1 MKHSESIALLAGA
14 LAKAQL
20 QIEPASKNATNPHF
34 RSHYAD
40 LASIWDACRGPLN
53 TNGLS
58 IVQFPCDGEV
68 GRIGLCTMI
77 VHSSG
82 EWMSET
88 ITVKA
93 LKEDP
98 QFLGGVLTYL
108 RRYSL
113 AAVVGVTATEDDDGN
128 AASTPANSRVAAP
141 APRPYIPP
149 PVSPPAVNAPSVA
162 QKASVPAVNAPSVAH
177 KPVSQPVSQPVAK
190 PVQTANNVIDKVAL
204 QMTPDKN
211 SVQAIVEFYKVD
223 EGMGKNNKPYTK
235 HRIGWTGIDGKMTYG
250 TTFSASDGDC
260 ACESMNLN
268 CPCEITFLSG
278 PYGLDIKSVKM
289 STMPI
294 SATDFAGGD
303 DEIPF

>member
-58 IVQFPCDGEV
+58 IVQFPCDGDV
-68 GRIGLCTMI
+68 GRTGLCTMLL
-77 VHSSG
+77 HSSG
-82 EWMSET
+82 EYISEVVT
-88 ITVKA
+88 TRSQKD
-93 LKEDP
+93 DP
-98 QFLGGVLTYL
+98 QGLGSALTYL
-108 RRYSL
+108 RRYAL

-128 AASTPANSRVAAP
+128 AASTPANARVSAP

-149 PVSPPAVNAPSVA
+149 PVSPPAVNAP
-162 QKASVPAVNAPSVAH
+162 APS

-190 PVQTANNVIDKVAL
+190 PVQTATAG
-204 QMTPDKN
+204 T
-211 SVQAIVEFYKVD
+211 SAVQAIVEFYKVD

-235 HRIGWTGIDGKMTYG
+235 HRIGWLDSNGKMTYG
-250 TTFSASDGDC
+250 TTFSASDGEC
-260 ACESMNLN
+260 ACESMDLK

-289 STMPI
+289 STMPM

>member
-1 MKHSESIALLAGA
+1 MKHSESIAALAGA

-53 TNGLS
+53 ANGLS
-58 IVQFPCDGEV
+58 IVQFPCDGDV
-68 GRIGLCTMI
+68 GRTGLCTMLL
-77 VHSSG
+77 HSSG
-82 EWMSET
+82 EYISEVVT
-88 ITVKA
+88 TRSQKD
-93 LKEDP
+93 DP
-98 QFLGGVLTYL
+98 QGLGSALTYL
-108 RRYSL
+108 RRYAL

-128 AASTPANSRVAAP
+128 AASTPANARVSTP

-149 PVSPPAVNAPSVA
+149 PVSMPAVNAP
-162 QKASVPAVNAPSVAH
+162 APS
-177 KPVSQPVSQPVAK
+177 KSVSQPVSQPVAK
-190 PVQTANNVIDKVAL
+190 PVQTATAG
-204 QMTPDKN
+204 T
-211 SVQAIVEFYKVD
+211 SAVQAIVEYYKVD
-223 EGMGKNNKPYTK
+223 QGTGKNGKPYTK
-235 HRIGWTGIDGKMTYG
+235 HRIGWTGTDGIMTYG
-250 TTFSASDGDC
+250 TTFSASDGEC

-289 STMPI
+289 STLPT
-294 SATDFAGGD
+294 SATEYAGGE

>member
-68 GRIGLCTMI
+68 GRTGLCTMLL
-77 VHSSG
+77 HSSG
-82 EWMSET
+82 EWISEVVT
-88 ITVKA
+88 TRSQKD
-93 LKEDP
+93 DP
-98 QFLGGVLTYL
+98 QGLGSALTFL
-108 RRYSL
+108 RRYAL

-128 AASTPANSRVAAP
+128 AASTPANARAAAP

-149 PVSPPAVNAPSVA
+149 PVSPPAVNAP
-162 QKASVPAVNAPSVAH
+162 APS

-235 HRIGWTGIDGKMTYG
+235 HRIGWLDSNGKMIYG

-260 ACESMNLN
+260 ACESMDLK
-268 CPCEITFLSG
+268 CPCEITYVVG
-278 PYGLDIKSVKM
+278 QYGLDIKSVKM
-289 STMPI
+289 SQMPTT
-294 SATDFAGGD
+294 ATDYAGGE

>member
-58 IVQFPCDGEV
+58 IVQFPCDGDV

-128 AASTPANSRVAAP
+128 AASTPANARVSTP
-141 APRPYIPP
+141 VPRPYIPP
-149 PVSPPAVNAPSVA
+149 PVSM
-162 QKASVPAVNAPSVAH
+162 PAVNAPSVAH
-177 KPVSQPVSQPVAK
+177 KPVGQPVAK
-190 PVQTANNVIDKVAL
+190 PIPLPDRPAENFVDTSPTLKFVAKTIHTATTA
-204 QMTPDKN
+204 T
-211 SVQAIVEFYKVD
+211 SAVQAIVEFYKVD
-223 EGMGKNNKPYTK
+223 EGMGKNNKPYKK
-235 HRIGWTGIDGKMTYG
+235 HRIGWLDSNGKMIYG

-260 ACESMNLN
+260 ACESMDLK
-268 CPCEITFLSG
+268 CPCEITYVVG
-278 PYGLDIKSVKM
+278 QYGLDIKSVKM
-289 STMPI
+289 STLPT
-294 SATDFAGGD
+294 SATEFAGGE

>member
-128 AASTPANSRVAAP
+128 AASTPANARVSAP
-141 APRPYIPP
+141 ASRPYIPP
-149 PVSPPAVNAPSVA
+149 PVSPPAVNAPPVA

-177 KPVSQPVSQPVAK
+177 KPMSQ
-190 PVQTANNVIDKVAL
+190 PVQTATSTTSA
-204 QMTPDKN
+204 
-211 SVQAIVEFYKVD
+211 VQAIVEFYKVD
-223 EGMGKNNKPYTK
+223 QGTGKNGKPYTK
-235 HRIGWTGIDGKMTYG
+235 HRIGWTGSDGKMTYG
-250 TTFSASDGDC
+250 TTFSASDGEC

-268 CPCEITFLSG
+268 CPCEITYVTG

-289 STMPI
+289 SQMPT
-294 SATDFAGGD
+294 SATEYAGGE

>member
-1 MKHSESIALLAGA
+1 MKHSESIAALAGA
-14 LAKAQL
+14 HAKAQL

-68 GRIGLCTMI
+68 GRTGLCTMLL
-77 VHSSG
+77 HSSG
-82 EWMSET
+82 EFISEVVT
-88 ITVKA
+88 TRSQKD
-93 LKEDP
+93 DP
-98 QFLGGVLTYL
+98 QGLGSALTYL
-108 RRYSL
+108 RRYAL

-128 AASTPANSRVAAP
+128 AASTPANARVAAP
-141 APRPYIPP
+141 AQRPYIPP
-149 PVSPPAVNAPSVA
+149 PVSPPFVNAPPVA

-177 KPVSQPVSQPVAK
+177 KPVSQPVSQPV
-190 PVQTANNVIDKVAL
+190 QTATTA
-204 QMTPDKN
+204 T
-211 SVQAIVEFYKVD
+211 SAVQAIVEFYKVD
-223 EGMGKNNKPYTK
+223 QGTGKNGRAYTK
-235 HRIGWTGIDGKMTYG
+235 HRIGWTGSDGKLTYG

-268 CPCEITFLSG
+268 CPCEITFVTG
-278 PYGLDIKSVKM
+278 QYGLDIKSVKM
-289 STMPI
+289 AEMPT
-294 SATDFAGGD
+294 SATGFAGGE

>member
-1 MKHSESIALLAGA
+1 MKHSESIAALAGA

-128 AASTPANSRVAAP
+128 AASTPANARVNAP
-141 APRPYIPP
+141 AQRPYIPP
-149 PVSPPAVNAPSVA
+149 PVSPPAVNAP
-162 QKASVPAVNAPSVAH
+162 PMAH
-177 KPVSQPVSQPVAK
+177 KPVAQPVAK
-190 PVQTANNVIDKVAL
+190 PVQTANNLVDKVAL

-211 SVQAIVEFYKVD
+211 TVQAIVEYYKVD
-223 EGMGKNNKPYTK
+223 EGMGKNNKPYKK
-235 HRIGWTGIDGKMTYG
+235 HRIGWTGIDGKMIYG

-268 CPCEITFLSG
+268 CPCEITYVTG
-278 PYGLDIKSVKM
+278 QYGLDIKSVKM
-289 STMPI
+289 STMPM
-294 SATDFAGGD
+294 SATDFAGGE

>member
-1 MKHSESIALLAGA
+1 MKHSESIAALAGA

-58 IVQFPCDGEV
+58 IVQFPCDGDV

-128 AASTPANSRVAAP
+128 AASTPANSRVSAP

-149 PVSPPAVNAPSVA
+149 PVSPPAVNAPPVA
-162 QKASVPAVNAPSVAH
+162 QKASVPAVNAPPMAH
-177 KPVSQPVSQPVAK
+177 KPVSQPVSQPV
-190 PVQTANNVIDKVAL
+190 QTATSTTSA
-204 QMTPDKN
+204 
-211 SVQAIVEFYKVD
+211 VQAIVEYYKVD
-223 EGMGKNNKPYTK
+223 QGTGKNGKPYTK
-235 HRIGWTGIDGKMTYG
+235 HRIGWTGSDGKLTYG

-268 CPCEITFLSG
+268 CPCEITYVVG

-289 STMPI
+289 SQMPTT
-294 SATDFAGGD
+294 ATDYAGGE

>member
-1 MKHSESIALLAGA
+1 MKHSESIAALAGA

-58 IVQFPCDGEV
+58 IVQFPCDGDV
-68 GRIGLCTMI
+68 GRTGLCTMLL
-77 VHSSG
+77 HSSG
-82 EWMSET
+82 EWISEVVT
-88 ITVKA
+88 TRSQKD
-93 LKEDP
+93 DP
-98 QFLGGVLTYL
+98 QGLGSALTYL
-108 RRYSL
+108 RRYAL

-128 AASTPANSRVAAP
+128 AASTPANARVAAP

-149 PVSPPAVNAPSVA
+149 PVSP
-162 QKASVPAVNAPSVAH
+162 PAVNAPSVAH

-190 PVQTANNVIDKVAL
+190 PVQTATAG
-204 QMTPDKN
+204 T
-211 SVQAIVEFYKVD
+211 SAVQAIVEFYKVD
-223 EGMGKNNKPYTK
+223 EGVAKNGRAYTK
-235 HRIGWTGIDGKMTYG
+235 HRIGWTGIDGKLTYG
-250 TTFSASDGDC
+250 TTFSASDGEV

-268 CPCEITFLSG
+268 CPCEITFVTG
-278 PYGLDIKSVKM
+278 PYGLDIKSIKM
-289 STMPI
+289 STMPTT
-294 SATDFAGGD
+294 ATEYAGGD

>member
-68 GRIGLCTMI
+68 GRTGLCTMLL
-77 VHSSG
+77 HSSG
-82 EWMSET
+82 EFISEVVT
-88 ITVKA
+88 TRSQKD
-93 LKEDP
+93 DP
-98 QFLGGVLTYL
+98 QGLGSALTYL
-108 RRYSL
+108 RRYAL

-128 AASTPANSRVAAP
+128 AASTPVNARVSAP

-149 PVSPPAVNAPSVA
+149 PVSMPAVNAP
-162 QKASVPAVNAPSVAH
+162 APS

-190 PVQTANNVIDKVAL
+190 PVQTATAG
-204 QMTPDKN
+204 T
-211 SVQAIVEFYKVD
+211 SAVQAIVEYYKVD
-223 EGMGKNNKPYTK
+223 QGTGKNGRAYTK
-235 HRIGWTGIDGKMTYG
+235 HRIGWTGIDGKLTYG
-250 TTFSASDGDC
+250 TTFSASDGEV

-268 CPCEITFLSG
+268 CPCEITFVTG
-278 PYGLDIKSVKM
+278 QYGLDIKSVKM
-289 STMPI
+289 STMPM
-294 SATDFAGGD
+294 SATDYAGGE

>member
-1 MKHSESIALLAGA
+1 
-14 LAKAQL
+14 
-20 QIEPASKNATNPHF
+20 
-34 RSHYAD
+34 
-40 LASIWDACRGPLN
+40 
-53 TNGLS
+53 
-58 IVQFPCDGEV
+58 
-68 GRIGLCTMI
+68 MI

-128 AASTPANSRVAAP
+128 AASTPANARVSAP

-149 PVSPPAVNAPSVA
+149 PVSMPAVNSPAPS
-162 QKASVPAVNAPSVAH
+162 

-190 PVQTANNVIDKVAL
+190 PVQTATAG
-204 QMTPDKN
+204 T
-211 SVQAIVEFYKVD
+211 SAVQAIVEYYKVD
-223 EGMGKNNKPYTK
+223 QGTGKNGKPYTK
-235 HRIGWTGIDGKMTYG
+235 HRIGWTGTDGIITYG
-250 TTFSASDGDC
+250 TTFSASDGEC

-268 CPCEITFLSG
+268 CPCEITFVTG

-289 STMPI
+289 STLPT
-294 SATDFAGGD
+294 SATDYAGGD

>member
-40 LASIWDACRGPLN
+40 LASIWDACRGPLGA
-53 TNGLS
+53 NGLS

-128 AASTPANSRVAAP
+128 AASTPANARVAAP
-141 APRPYIPP
+141 ASRPYIPP
-149 PVSPPAVNAPSVA
+149 PVSPPAVNAP
-162 QKASVPAVNAPSVAH
+162 PVAH

-190 PVQTANNVIDKVAL
+190 PVQTATAA
-204 QMTPDKN
+204 T
-211 SVQAIVEFYKVD
+211 SAVQAIVEFYKVD
-223 EGMGKNNKPYTK
+223 EGTGKNGRAYTK

-250 TTFSASDGDC
+250 TTFSASDGEV

-268 CPCEITFLSG
+268 CPCEITFVTG
-278 PYGLDIKSVKM
+278 QYGLDIKSVKM
-289 STMPI
+289 STMPT
-294 SATDFAGGD
+294 SATEYAGGD

>member
-58 IVQFPCDGEV
+58 IVQFPCDGDV
-68 GRIGLCTMI
+68 GRTGLCTMLL
-77 VHSSG
+77 HSSG
-82 EWMSET
+82 EFISEVVT
-88 ITVKA
+88 TRSQKD
-93 LKEDP
+93 DP
-98 QFLGGVLTYL
+98 QGLGSALTYL
-108 RRYSL
+108 RRYAL

-128 AASTPANSRVAAP
+128 AASTPANARVAAP

-149 PVSPPAVNAPSVA
+149 PVSPPAVNAP
-162 QKASVPAVNAPSVAH
+162 PMAH

-190 PVQTANNVIDKVAL
+190 PVQTATAGTSAVE
-204 QMTPDKN
+204 
-211 SVQAIVEFYKVD
+211 AIVEFYKVD
-223 EGMGKNNKPYTK
+223 QGTAKNGRPYTK
-235 HRIGWTGIDGKMTYG
+235 HRIGWTGSDGKLTYG
-250 TTFSASDGDC
+250 TTFSASDGEC

-268 CPCEITFLSG
+268 CPCEITFVTG
-278 PYGLDIKSVKM
+278 QYGLDIKSVKM
-289 STMPI
+289 STMPM

>member
-58 IVQFPCDGEV
+58 IVQFPCDGDV
-68 GRIGLCTMI
+68 GRTGLCTMLL
-77 VHSSG
+77 HSSG
-82 EWMSET
+82 EFISEVVT
-88 ITVKA
+88 TRSQKD
-93 LKEDP
+93 DP
-98 QFLGGVLTYL
+98 QGLGSALTYL
-108 RRYSL
+108 RRYAL

-128 AASTPANSRVAAP
+128 AASTPANARVAAP

-149 PVSPPAVNAPSVA
+149 PISPPAVNAPPMT
-162 QKASVPAVNAPSVAH
+162 QKVSVPAVNAPHVAH
-177 KPVSQPVSQPVAK
+177 KPMSQ
-190 PVQTANNVIDKVAL
+190 PVQTATAG
-204 QMTPDKN
+204 T
-211 SVQAIVEFYKVD
+211 SAVQAIVEFYKVD
-223 EGMGKNNKPYTK
+223 QGMGKNNKPYTK
-235 HRIGWTGIDGKMTYG
+235 HRIGWTGSDGKLTYG

-268 CPCEITFLSG
+268 CPCEITYVTG
-278 PYGLDIKSVKM
+278 QYGLDIKSIKM
-289 STMPI
+289 STMPT
-294 SATDFAGGD
+294 SATEYAGGD

>member
-58 IVQFPCDGEV
+58 IVQFPCDGDV
-68 GRIGLCTMI
+68 GRTGLCTMLL
-77 VHSSG
+77 HSSG
-82 EWMSET
+82 EYISEVVT
-88 ITVKA
+88 TRSQKD
-93 LKEDP
+93 DP
-98 QFLGGVLTYL
+98 QGLGSALTYL
-108 RRYSL
+108 RRYAL

-128 AASTPANSRVAAP
+128 AASTPANARVSAP

-149 PVSPPAVNAPSVA
+149 PVSMPAVNAP
-162 QKASVPAVNAPSVAH
+162 APS

-190 PVQTANNVIDKVAL
+190 PVQTATAA
-204 QMTPDKN
+204 T
-211 SVQAIVEFYKVD
+211 SAVQAIVEFYKVD
-223 EGMGKNNKPYTK
+223 QGTGKNGRAYTK
-235 HRIGWTGIDGKMTYG
+235 HRIGWTGSDGIMTYG
-250 TTFSASDGDC
+250 TTFSASDGEV

-268 CPCEITFLSG
+268 CPCEITFVTG
-278 PYGLDIKSVKM
+278 QYGLDIKSIKM
-289 STMPI
+289 STLPI
-294 SATDFAGGD
+294 SATEYAGGD

>member
-1 MKHSESIALLAGA
+1 MKHSESIAALAGA

-58 IVQFPCDGEV
+58 IVQFPCDGDV
-68 GRIGLCTMI
+68 GRTGLCTMLL
-77 VHSSG
+77 HSSG
-82 EWMSET
+82 EWISEVVT
-88 ITVKA
+88 TRSQKD
-93 LKEDP
+93 DP
-98 QFLGGVLTYL
+98 QGLGSALTYL
-108 RRYSL
+108 RRYAL

-149 PVSPPAVNAPSVA
+149 PVSPPLVNAP
-162 QKASVPAVNAPSVAH
+162 APS
-177 KPVSQPVSQPVAK
+177 KLVSQPVSQPVAK
-190 PVQTANNVIDKVAL
+190 PVQTATSA
-204 QMTPDKN
+204 T
-211 SVQAIVEFYKVD
+211 SAVQAIVEFYKVD
-223 EGMGKNNKPYTK
+223 EGVAKNGRAYTK
-235 HRIGWTGIDGKMTYG
+235 HRIGWTGSDGKMTYG

-268 CPCEITFLSG
+268 CPCEITYVVG
-278 PYGLDIKSVKM
+278 QYGLDIKSIKM
-289 STMPI
+289 STMPM

>member
-1 MKHSESIALLAGA
+1 MKHSESIAALAGA

-58 IVQFPCDGEV
+58 IVQFPCDGDV
-68 GRIGLCTMI
+68 GRTGLCTMLL
-77 VHSSG
+77 HSSG
-82 EWMSET
+82 EWISEVVT
-88 ITVKA
+88 TRSQKD
-93 LKEDP
+93 DP
-98 QFLGGVLTYL
+98 QGLGSALTYL
-108 RRYSL
+108 RRYAL

-128 AASTPANSRVAAP
+128 AASTPANARVSTP

-149 PVSPPAVNAPSVA
+149 PVSPPFVNAPA
-162 QKASVPAVNAPSVAH
+162 AS

-190 PVQTANNVIDKVAL
+190 PVQTATAG
-204 QMTPDKN
+204 T
-211 SVQAIVEFYKVD
+211 SAVQAIVEFYKVD
-223 EGMGKNNKPYTK
+223 EGTGKNGRAYTK
-235 HRIGWTGIDGKMTYG
+235 HRIGWTGSDGKMTYG
-250 TTFSASDGDC
+250 TTFSASDGEC

-268 CPCEITFLSG
+268 CPCEITFVTG
-278 PYGLDIKSVKM
+278 QYGLDIKSIKM
-289 STMPI
+289 STMPM

>member
-68 GRIGLCTMI
+68 GRTGLCTMLL
-77 VHSSG
+77 HSSG
-82 EWMSET
+82 EWISEVVT
-88 ITVKA
+88 TRSQKD
-93 LKEDP
+93 DP
-98 QFLGGVLTYL
+98 QGLGSALTYL
-108 RRYSL
+108 RRYAL

-128 AASTPANSRVAAP
+128 AASTPANARAAAP
-141 APRPYIPP
+141 AQRPYIPP
-149 PVSPPAVNAPSVA
+149 PVSPPAVNAPSVT
-162 QKASVPAVNAPSVAH
+162 H
-177 KPVSQPVSQPVAK
+177 KPVSQPVSQPV
-190 PVQTANNVIDKVAL
+190 QTATVGTSA
-204 QMTPDKN
+204 
-211 SVQAIVEFYKVD
+211 VQAIVEYYKVD
-223 EGMGKNNKPYTK
+223 EGMGKNNKPYKK
-235 HRIGWTGIDGKMTYG
+235 HRIGWTGSDGKLTYG
-250 TTFSASDGDC
+250 TTFSASDGEC

-268 CPCEITFLSG
+268 CPCEITYVTG

-289 STMPI
+289 SQMPT
-294 SATDFAGGD
+294 SATEFAGGD

>member
-1 MKHSESIALLAGA
+1 MKHSESIAALAGA

-58 IVQFPCDGEV
+58 IVQFPCDGDV
-68 GRIGLCTMI
+68 GRTGLCTMLL
-77 VHSSG
+77 HSSG
-82 EWMSET
+82 EYISEVVT
-88 ITVKA
+88 TRSQKD
-93 LKEDP
+93 DP
-98 QFLGGVLTYL
+98 QGLGSALTYL
-108 RRYSL
+108 RRYAL

-128 AASTPANSRVAAP
+128 AASTPANARVAAP
-141 APRPYIPP
+141 ATRPYIPP
-149 PVSPPAVNAPSVA
+149 PVSMPAVNAP
-162 QKASVPAVNAPSVAH
+162 APS

-190 PVQTANNVIDKVAL
+190 PVQTATAG
-204 QMTPDKN
+204 T
-211 SVQAIVEFYKVD
+211 SAVQAIVEFYKVD
-223 EGMGKNNKPYTK
+223 QGMGKNNKPYTK
-235 HRIGWTGIDGKMTYG
+235 HRIGWTGSDGIMTYG
-250 TTFSASDGDC
+250 TTFSASDGEC

-289 STMPI
+289 STLPT

>member
-40 LASIWDACRGPLN
+40 LASRWAACRGPLN

-58 IVQFPCDGEV
+58 IVQFPCDGDV
-68 GRIGLCTMI
+68 GRTGLCTMLL
-77 VHSSG
+77 HSSG
-82 EWMSET
+82 EFISEVVT
-88 ITVKA
+88 TRSQKD
-93 LKEDP
+93 DP
-98 QFLGGVLTYL
+98 QGLGSALTYL
-108 RRYSL
+108 RRYAL

-149 PVSPPAVNAPSVA
+149 PVSPPAVNAPPVA
-162 QKASVPAVNAPSVAH
+162 QK
-177 KPVSQPVSQPVAK
+177 PVSQPVAK

-235 HRIGWTGIDGKMTYG
+235 HRIGWLDSNGKMIYG

-260 ACESMNLN
+260 ACESMDLK
-268 CPCEITFLSG
+268 CPCEITYVTG
-278 PYGLDIKSVKM
+278 QYGLDIKSVKM
-289 STMPI
+289 SQMPMN
-294 SATDFAGGD
+294 ATDFAGGD

>member
-1 MKHSESIALLAGA
+1 MKHSESIAALAGA

-58 IVQFPCDGEV
+58 IVQFPCDGDV
-68 GRIGLCTMI
+68 GRTGLCTMLL
-77 VHSSG
+77 HSSG
-82 EWMSET
+82 EWISEVVT
-88 ITVKA
+88 TRSQKD
-93 LKEDP
+93 DP
-98 QFLGGVLTYL
+98 QGLGSALTYL
-108 RRYSL
+108 RRYAL

-128 AASTPANSRVAAP
+128 AASTPANSRVNAP
-141 APRPYIPP
+141 APRPYISP
-149 PVSPPAVNAPSVA
+149 PVSMPAVNAP
-162 QKASVPAVNAPSVAH
+162 APS
-177 KPVSQPVSQPVAK
+177 KPVSQPVAK
-190 PVQTANNVIDKVAL
+190 PIPLPDRSVENFVDTSPTLKFVAKPVQTATAG
-204 QMTPDKN
+204 T
-211 SVQAIVEFYKVD
+211 SAVQAIVEFYKVD

-235 HRIGWTGIDGKMTYG
+235 HRIGWTGSDGIMTYG
-250 TTFSASDGDC
+250 TTFSASDGEC

-268 CPCEITFLSG
+268 CPCEITYVVG

-289 STMPI
+289 STLPT
-294 SATDFAGGD
+294 SATEFAGGD

>member
-1 MKHSESIALLAGA
+1 MKHSESIAALAGA

-58 IVQFPCDGEV
+58 IVQFPCDGDV
-68 GRIGLCTMI
+68 GRTGLCTMLL
-77 VHSSG
+77 HSSG
-82 EWMSET
+82 EYISEVVT
-88 ITVKA
+88 TRSQKD
-93 LKEDP
+93 DP
-98 QFLGGVLTYL
+98 QGLGSALTYL
-108 RRYSL
+108 RRYAL

-128 AASTPANSRVAAP
+128 AASTPANARVSTP

-149 PVSPPAVNAPSVA
+149 PVSPPAVNAP
-162 QKASVPAVNAPSVAH
+162 APS

-235 HRIGWTGIDGKMTYG
+235 HRIGWLDSNGKMIYG

-260 ACESMNLN
+260 ACESMDLK
-268 CPCEITFLSG
+268 CPCEITYVVG
-278 PYGLDIKSVKM
+278 QYGLDIKSVKM
-289 STMPI
+289 SQMPTT
-294 SATDFAGGD
+294 ATDFAGGD

>member
-1 MKHSESIALLAGA
+1 MKHSESIAALAAA

-40 LASIWDACRGPLN
+40 LASIWDACRGPLGA
-53 TNGLS
+53 NGLS

-128 AASTPANSRVAAP
+128 AASTPANARVSAP

-149 PVSPPAVNAPSVA
+149 PVSMPAVNAP
-162 QKASVPAVNAPSVAH
+162 APS

-190 PVQTANNVIDKVAL
+190 PVQTATAG
-204 QMTPDKN
+204 T
-211 SVQAIVEFYKVD
+211 SAVQAIVEYYKVD
-223 EGMGKNNKPYTK
+223 QGTGKNGRAYTK
-235 HRIGWTGIDGKMTYG
+235 HRIGWTGIDGKLTYG
-250 TTFSASDGDC
+250 TTFSASDGEV

-268 CPCEITFLSG
+268 CPCEITYVTG
-278 PYGLDIKSVKM
+278 QYGLDIKSIKM
-289 STMPI
+289 STMPM
-294 SATDFAGGD
+294 SATDYAGGD

>member
-1 MKHSESIALLAGA
+1 MKHSESIAALAGA

-53 TNGLS
+53 ANGLS
-58 IVQFPCDGEV
+58 IVQFPCDGDV
-68 GRIGLCTMI
+68 GRTGLCTMLL
-77 VHSSG
+77 HSSG
-82 EWMSET
+82 EYISEVVT
-88 ITVKA
+88 TRSQKD
-93 LKEDP
+93 DP
-98 QFLGGVLTYL
+98 QGLGSALTYL
-108 RRYSL
+108 RRYAL

-128 AASTPANSRVAAP
+128 AASTPANARVSTP

-149 PVSPPAVNAPSVA
+149 PVSMPAVNAP
-162 QKASVPAVNAPSVAH
+162 APS
-177 KPVSQPVSQPVAK
+177 KSVSQPVSQPVAK
-190 PVQTANNVIDKVAL
+190 PVQTATAG
-204 QMTPDKN
+204 T
-211 SVQAIVEFYKVD
+211 SAVQAIVEFYKVD
-223 EGMGKNNKPYTK
+223 QGMGKNNKPYTK
-235 HRIGWTGIDGKMTYG
+235 HRIGWTGIDGIMTYG
-250 TTFSASDGDC
+250 TTFSASDGEC

-289 STMPI
+289 STLPT